1 MPMFYQPSETL
12 GSSGPAETW
21 HDIACANIASIRI
34 NISNKLSTAVANAA
48 VAGCNKAS
56 TRASC
61 NKPNYVTSCHKTSF
75 IASPQLYLGH
85 ICNKPTAVTSYLL

>member
-21 HDIACANIASIRI
+21 YDIACANIASIRI
-34 NISNKLSTAVANAA
+34 NNSNKHGSNKLSTAVANAA

-56 TRASC
+56 TRA
-61 NKPNYVTSCHKTSF
+61 
-75 IASPQLYLGH
+75 I
-85 ICNKPTAVTSYLL
+85 SY